1 MKQAANALHGLFALA
16 LVAAGVA
23 FAAGFVLFAG
33 EATSVS
39 GPADPTPADAIVA
52 LTGGSAER
60 LRQGVALLAAGK
72 GQRLLISGVDPRATD
87 NDVAT
92 VARAP
97 AALASRIDYGR
108 VARTTIGNAEET
120 AAWMAR
126 HGFTSLILVTDSYHM
141 PRSLLEVQAGL
152 PGVAITPYRVLSPA
166 QARADWWAD
175 SALARRLM
183 EEYLKLSAI
192 RVREAAFGLFGRPT
206 EPAQAEAGA

>member
-1 MKQAANALHGLFALA
+1 
-16 LVAAGVA
+16 
-23 FAAGFVLFAG
+23 
-33 EATSVS
+33 
-39 GPADPTPADAIVA
+39 VA

-87 NDVAT
+87 MEVAT

-97 AALASRIDYGR
+97 AALTSRIDYGR
-108 VARTTIGNAEET
+108 AARTTIGNAEET

-175 SALARRLM
+175 SALATRLM

-192 RVREAAFGLFGRPT
+192 RVREAAFSLFGG
-206 EPAQAEAGA
+206 PAGQGADGAGP